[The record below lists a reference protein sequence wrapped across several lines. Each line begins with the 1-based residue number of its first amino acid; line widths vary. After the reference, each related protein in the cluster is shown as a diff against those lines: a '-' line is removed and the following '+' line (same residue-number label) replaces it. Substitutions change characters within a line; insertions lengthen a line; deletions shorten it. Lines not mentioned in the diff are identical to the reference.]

1 MKSMASMKTLLR
13 LLGAGVLTTV
23 AATSVVAC
31 GPNNPGTA
39 MEAKVS
45 ENFGFTDNKG
55 VSTVETKVV
64 VTTDVASWSSTQLT
78 GITAD
83 KLLTTGGNTAD
94 KAVSVG
100 AGDFLVNVF
109 KLTVVAGTGADRTF
123 NHADATPII
132 MSVKTW
138 SPTIAKKGTDDY
150 AVNGGTTVVQ
160 FKKGTDQLGV
170 DYTLNILAKP
180 NDGIIQ
186 SLLPATAGITLSNFN
201 TIANF
206 AAGKPK
212 TGITVG
218 QDLVSNFKVDA
229 TPGKGIKSIVDLIK
243 QGALAVKVTEVNAA
257 ETNFANSDTLKVK
270 ISIGTITFAT
280 EYTLT
285 LV

>member
-13 LLGAGVLTTV
+13 LLGSGVLTTV

-39 MEAKVS
+39 MDAKVS
-45 ENFGFTDNKG
+45 ENFGFTDTAGKSLTV
-55 VSTVETKVV
+55 VSIKIDTATKA
-64 VTTDVASWSSTQLT
+64 ASWDSTQLT

-83 KLLTTGGNTAD
+83 KLLATTTPSGAD
-94 KAVSVG
+94 KAVSVN

-150 AVNGGTTVVQ
+150 AVNGGTAVVQ

-180 NDGIIQ
+180 NDGIVANKFPDLVKTDFDAKFQ
-186 SLLPATAGITLSNFN
+186 TAFADGEPV
-201 TIANF
+201 ANF
-206 AAGKPK
+206 QVGADLTAKLDNTK
-212 TGITVG
+212 DTVKIISSV
-218 QDLVSNFKVDA
+218 QA
-229 TPGKGIKSIVDLIK
+229 LIK
-243 QGALAVKVTEVNAA
+243 QGATKVLVTTNAK
-257 ETNFANSDTLKVK
+257 TTGNFDTSDTIKIQVSFGDVK
-270 ISIGTITFAT
+270 FP
-280 EYTLT
+280 EVTLT
-285 LV
+285 V